1 MLSQEVIRNMAEV
14 KDGKGVKI
22 IPFYLPQFHTIPEND
37 KWWGQGFTEWTNVRK
52 AQPLFPGHD
61 QPRVPLNGEY
71 NLLNDDVKIR
81 QASLAKEYGIF
92 GFCYYHYWFKDG
104 RQLLE
109 KPAEQMLANK
119 KVDIPFCFCW
129 ANENWSK
136 NWDGGNREVIMEQ
149 DYGGQADWEQHFQYL
164 LPFFRD
170 ERYITVDGK
179 PLFVIYKPEQIID
192 IYQMAAYWRRR
203 ALEEGFPGLC
213 LAFQFPTYY
222 ADMYYRD
229 DIFDYRIGFEP
240 VHARNLASMKPGTS
254 SKVRILRKLLGEN
267 AVSAYRK
274 RHGGSSG
281 GGWAKPQSLA
291 MYFYDEIWEKILNAP
306 WTEEFLPGG
315 FVDWDNTPR
324 NKHGVLH
331 AGFSIEKFRDYMTRL
346 VARANQ
352 ENKPMLFL
360 NAWNEWGEGAFLE
373 PDQKYGYQ
381 KLEAVKQALSA
392 HNS

>member
-1 MLSQEVIRNMAEV
+1 MAEV

-22 IPFYLPQFHTIPEND
+22 IPFYLPQFHAIPEND
-37 KWWGQGFTEWTNVRK
+37 EWWGKGFTEWTNVRK
-52 AQPLFPGHD
+52 AQPLFSGHN

-71 NLLNDDVKIR
+71 NLLDDSVKIW
-81 QASLAKEYGIF
+81 QADLAKKYGIF
-92 GFCYYHYWFKDG
+92 GFCYYHYWFKGG

-119 KVDIPFCFCW
+119 SVDLPFCFCW

-149 DYGGQADWEQHFQYL
+149 DYGGQADWEKHFQYL

-170 ERYITVDGK
+170 ERYITVDGR

-192 IYQMAAYWRRR
+192 LYQMVSYWRKR
-203 ALEEGFPGLC
+203 AVEEGFPGLC

-222 ADMYYRD
+222 TDMYYRE

-240 VHARNLASMKPGTS
+240 VYARNLASLQQPGTS
-254 SKVRILRKLLGEN
+254 GKVRLFRKALGEN
-267 AVSAYRK
+267 WVSVYRK
-274 RHGGSSG
+274 IRQRKTGSST
-281 GGWAKPQSLA
+281 WAKSQSLA
-291 MYFYDEIWEKILNAP
+291 VYFYDEIWEKILSAV
-306 WTEEFLPGG
+306 WTKEFLPGG

-324 NKHGVLH
+324 NRHGVLH
-331 AGFSIEKFRDYMTRL
+331 VGFTVEKFEAYMARL
-346 VARANQ
+346 VKRAKQ
-352 ENKPMLFL
+352 EDKPMIFL

-373 PDQKYGYQ
+373 PDTKYDYS
-381 KLEAVKQALSA
+381 KLAAVRAALTESDK
-392 HNS
+392 